1 MHYRNRLIMVL
12 LLSLSTKPVLADI
25 SADMNSW
32 FESMGVYGN
41 VTTPQAIQGQTGSF
55 YTGGSLYLRSP
66 VTSYNLASFSAPTF
80 RAGCG
85 GIDIHAGSF
94 SFINVD
100 RFTALLKNI
109 ANNALGYAFMIAIQ
123 SISPD
128 IADLLKTLQNTAQNA
143 NSLLNMNSCQA
154 AETLIG
160 TTQFPQLAQ
169 KAKEQINAQ
178 SNGATLINRF
188 TDSLEGL
195 NSWMGDLS
203 QRTGTLQDTSAAD
216 PELKHYLNP
225 GNVAWEAMKNLNAPD
240 NIKEL
245 MMSLV
250 GTVIIRATGDIG
262 NKEPVPEH
270 FDRTLEFKELIGSI
284 SENSREVKTWSCTN
298 TECSSMNLDSTTI
311 TPFAWRVREIIRNGV
326 DKIFVRSSQNFTDTD
341 KFFLTQSTTPLW
353 KLLSMAASIPFSQA
367 SLDEYAEIIAT
378 EVAANYVSFI
388 LREMNKALISAQ
400 GFQDPGSVLIIKDL
414 NKDLRAVR
422 EELASRV
429 SLAYQKGIGIAEQ
442 ARNMQMINQTML
454 GVVSEDLKNSMYF
467 SDSNVELK

>member
-1 MHYRNRLIMVL
+1 MRRIYLIPAL
-12 LLSLSTKPVLADI
+12 LLTLSVKPVLADI
-25 SADMNSW
+25 SNDMNTW
-32 FESMGVYGN
+32 FDSMSMYGN

-55 YTGGSLYLRSP
+55 YTGGSLYMRSP
-66 VTSYNLASFSAPTF
+66 VTSYQLGSFAAPTF

-109 ANNALGYAFMIAIQ
+109 ANNALGYAFMIAVQ

-128 IADLLKTLQNTAQNA
+128 LADLLKTLQNTAQNA
-143 NSLLNMNSCQA
+143 NSLLNVGSCQA

-160 TTQFPQLAQ
+160 MTPLPQLAQ
-169 KAKEQINAQ
+169 KAKEQVNAQ
-178 SNGATLINRF
+178 SNGASLINRF
-188 TDSLEGL
+188 NDSLEGL
-195 NSWMGDLS
+195 NSWMGDFT

-216 PELKHYLNP
+216 PELKRYLNP
-225 GNVAWEAMKNLNAPD
+225 GNIAWKAMENLNAPSH
-240 NIKEL
+240 IKEL

-262 NKEPVPEH
+262 NKEPIPEH
-270 FDRTLEFKELIGSI
+270 FYRTLEFKELIGSI
-284 SENSREVKTWSCTN
+284 SENTKQVKVWRCSN
-298 TECSSMNLDSTTI
+298 TECTSMNLDTITI
-311 TPFAWRVREIIRNGV
+311 TPFAWRVREIVRNGV
-326 DKIFVRSSQNFTDTD
+326 DKILIRSSQNFSDTE

-353 KLLSMAASIPFSQA
+353 KLLSMAASVPFSQA

-378 EVAANYVSFI
+378 EVAANYMSSL
-388 LREMNKALISAQ
+388 LREMNKSLVSAQ
-400 GFQDPGSVLIIKDL
+400 GFQDAASVAIIKDL
-414 NKDLRAVR
+414 NKDLRVIR
-422 EELASRV
+422 EEISARIF
-429 SLAYQKGIGIAEQ
+429 LAYQKGIGIAEQ

-454 GVVSEDLKNSMYF
+454 GVVSEDLKNSLYF